1 MNIEEFRN
9 SSAYRR
15 FIAMMPNKYLVVLI
29 AYISYMFFFDSNDFR
44 SQMKLWSEVH
54 SLKKEKKLLQK
65 NLKEVSEERQQ
76 LFSDKKSLERFARE
90 RYLMKREDETVFV
103 IVEE

>member
-1 MNIEEFRN
+1 MNIEEIKN

-15 FIAMMPNKYLVVLI
+15 FVAMMPNKYLVVLV

-44 SQMKLWSEVH
+44 SQIKLWSEVN

>member
-1 MNIEEFRN
+1 
-9 SSAYRR
+9 
-15 FIAMMPNKYLVVLI
+15 MMPNKYLVVLV
-29 AYISYMFFFDSNDFR
+29 AYITYMFFFDSNDFR
-44 SQMKLWSEVH
+44 SQMKLWSEVN

-65 NLKEVSEERQQ
+65 SLKEVSEERQQ